1 MNHSA
6 VNATLQMRESTNHKH
21 TLTSGEAAEI
31 TGGRLYGRTDHH
43 ITDLHIDSR
52 TASCETGAAFFATR
66 GPNHDGH
73 AFISNLFRR
82 GLRCFIVE
90 KVPDNISDYADASF
104 IEVQSTV
111 KALQDLAAFKR
122 SHFKGEVVAITG
134 SAGKTI
140 VKEWLAEILSH
151 YRRVIR
157 SPKSYN
163 SQTGVPLSV
172 WKVSDNFDVGVFEAG
187 ISKPG
192 EMIHLEPVIRPAIG
206 VFTNIGDAHQEN
218 FTDLVTKVRE
228 KLILFSGVKNLI
240 YPADNLTIEKEVEL
254 FFGKRSDVLSG
265 WSFTDAKAPFFVE
278 ILSTES
284 EKTSIRIRWSD
295 GDLNYSIPFSDRAS
309 IENSVSVVAASVIA
323 GVSSEIIA
331 SGMPLLNPVAMRMA
345 VRNGINNCILIEDYY
360 NSDPGS
366 LFMAIDYLKSQQ
378 GRSHTL
384 ILSDF
389 LQTGRNQAEL
399 AIEVAKMVGS
409 GLITR
414 FIGIGESLSANKEFF
429 GPESQFFIS
438 TDEFIGSFGNLS
450 FRNEAILL
458 KGARIYQFERIAN
471 LLEQKSHTTVLEV
484 NLDAIVRN
492 LNQFRSLIN
501 PGVKVMAMVKAFA
514 YGSGGAAIGSLLEF
528 NRVDY
533 LGVAYADEGVDL
545 REAGVTIP
553 VMIMNPDTD
562 SFGTIIRYNLEP
574 EIYSLRIFTEFS
586 LFAASHGLVEYPIH
600 IKIDSGMHRLGF
612 LPCEIPELI
621 NKLRSAPSVKVVSVF
636 SHLSAAES
644 PEHDHFTHRQANV
657 FDKVCSAVAEGI
669 GYMPIRHLLNSAGIT
684 RFGQYQYEMVRP
696 GLGLYGLTMAEGI
709 NLSQVSRYIS
719 RISQI
724 KEVKAGEPVGYG
736 YTAISD
742 SNRIIAIIP
751 VGYADGLNRQLG
763 NGIGS
768 VWIAGRKAP
777 VAGNICMDM
786 CMVDIT
792 GIPAKEG
799 DMVEIF
805 GENISIMEM
814 AGTCNTIPYEIITSI
829 PPRVRR
835 IFYHE

>member
-1 MNHSA
+1 M
-6 VNATLQMRESTNHKH
+6 QERTNHNEI
-21 TLTSGEAAEI
+21 LTAGKAAEI
-31 TGGRLYGRTDHH
+31 TGGKLYGRFDNS
-43 ITDLHIDSR
+43 ITELHTDSR
-52 TASCETGAAFFATR
+52 TASCVAGSVFLATK

-73 AFISNLFRR
+73 VFISHLFRR
-82 GLRCFIVE
+82 GLRTFIVE
-90 KVPDNISDYADASF
+90 NVPDNLNDYPDVSF
-104 IEVQSTV
+104 IEVNNSV

-140 VKEWLAEILSH
+140 VKEWLAEILSQSK
-151 YRRVIR
+151 RVVR

-172 WKVSDNFDVGVFEAG
+172 WKASNEFDTGVFEAG

-192 EMIHLEPVIRPAIG
+192 EMIFLEPIIRPGIG

-218 FTDLVTKVRE
+218 FPDLITKVRE
-228 KLILFSGVKNLI
+228 KLILFSGVKHLI
-240 YPADNLTIEKEVEL
+240 YPADNITIHKEVERI
-254 FFGKRSDVLSG
+254 FGKGSKVPSG
-265 WSFTDAKAPFFVE
+265 WSFIDNTAPFFVE
-278 ILSTES
+278 IVAAES
-284 EKTSIRIRWSD
+284 DKTSIRIGWS
-295 GDLNYSIPFSDRAS
+295 GGAVVYSIPFSDRAS
-309 IENSVSVVAASVIA
+309 VENSVSVVVSSVIT
-323 GVSSEIIA
+323 GVSTESITR
-331 SGMPLLNPVAMRMA
+331 GMPLLNPVAMRMA
-345 VRNGINNCILIEDYY
+345 VRNGINNCVLIEDYY

-366 LFMAIDYLKSQQ
+366 LSMAIDYLKSQQ

-399 AIEVAKMVGS
+399 AREVANMVGG

-414 FIGIGESLSANKEFF
+414 FIGIGESLSANKDFF
-429 GPESQFFIS
+429 GTESLFFRS
-438 TDEFIGSFGNLS
+438 TDEFIDMFGKLS

-458 KGARIYQFERIAN
+458 KGARIYQFELIAN

-492 LNQFRSLIN
+492 LNQFRGLIK

-514 YGSGGAAIGSLLEF
+514 YGSGGTAIGSLLEF

-553 VMIMNPDTD
+553 VMIMNPDPD

-574 EIYSLRIFTEFS
+574 EIYSLRVLAGFS
-586 LFAASHGLVEYPIH
+586 LFASRHGLVEYPIH
-600 IKIDSGMHRLGF
+600 IKIDTGMHRLGL
-612 LPCEIPELI
+612 LPDEIPALI

-644 PEHDHFTHRQANV
+644 PEHDHFTHRQATV
-657 FDKVCSAVAEGI
+657 FERVSESISEGI

-684 RFGQYQYEMVRP
+684 RFSEYQYEMVRP
-696 GLGLYGLTMAEGI
+696 GLGLYGLTMAKGI
-709 NLSQVSRYIS
+709 KLSQVSRYIS

-736 YTAISD
+736 YTAISKKH
-742 SNRIIAIIP
+742 RVIAIIP
-751 VGYADGLNRQLG
+751 VGYADGLNRLLG
-763 NGIGS
+763 NGTGS
-768 VWIAGRKAP
+768 VWIDGKKAP
-777 VAGNICMDM
+777 VTGNICMDM

-792 GIPAKEG
+792 GIPAIEG
-799 DMVEIF
+799 DIVEIF
-805 GENISIMEM
+805 GDNISIMEM
-814 AGTCNTIPYEIITSI
+814 ADACNTIPYEIITSI